1 MKIKVKLF
9 NKDCKFEVIDKGD
22 WIDLKSAESLEFKS
36 PYAEKARKNE
46 NRIVKFNTGTLRL
59 GIGMKLPEGFE
70 AVVVPRSSTFKE
82 FGIVQRNS
90 VGVIDQSYCG
100 PTDEW
105 RFPYIVFKE
114 GSINKGDRVCQFK
127 IQLSQKATFWQKLKW
142 LFTSNIKFEFVDDY
156 DGVDRGGF
164 GSTGK

>member
-9 NKDCKFEVIDKGD
+9 NKECKFAFIGKGD
-22 WIDLKSAESLEFKS
+22 WIDLKSAETLKFEA

-46 NRIVKFNTGTLRL
+46 NRIVKFNTGMFRL
-59 GIGMKLPEGFE
+59 GVGMKLPEGFE

-90 VGVIDQSYCG
+90 IGVIDFTYSG
-100 PTDEW
+100 PNDEW
-105 RFPYIVFKE
+105 RFPYIALKE
-114 GSINKGDRVCQFK
+114 GSINKGDRVCQFR
-127 IQLSQKATFWQKLKW
+127 IQLSQKATWWQKLKW
-142 LFTSNIKFEFVDDY
+142 FFTNGIEFEFVDDY
-156 DGVDRGGF
+156 EGVDRGGF